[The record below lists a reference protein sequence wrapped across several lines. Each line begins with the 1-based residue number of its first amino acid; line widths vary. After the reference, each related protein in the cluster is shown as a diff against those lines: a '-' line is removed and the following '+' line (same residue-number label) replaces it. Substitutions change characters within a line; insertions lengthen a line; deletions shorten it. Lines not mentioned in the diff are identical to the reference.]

1 MRHILIIIV
10 SLAGI
15 ATVCGQGRGMNAIST
30 AGSSI
35 ESNNLVISWT
45 IGEDLIDFTVLD
57 AAMTSKPGNKP
68 NVLEMKDGTL
78 IKVYPTLT
86 TGKLTVEFR
95 KTEQAKLRIEILDFK
110 GSMLKVIDAETD
122 KLEIDLGSFSQGGYY
137 LKIFNVNLTDQ
148 LIVRITKV

>member
-1 MRHILIIIV
+1 MKHILIIMGF
-10 SLAGI
+10 LAGL

-35 ESNNLVISWT
+35 ESHNLVISWT

-57 AAMTSKPGNKP
+57 AAMTNKPGNNP

-86 TGKLTVEFR
+86 TGKLTVEIR
-95 KTEQAKLRIEILDFK
+95 KAEQAELRIEILDFK

-137 LKIFNVNLTDQ
+137 LKIFNVSLTDQ